1 MSPARRAPS
10 AEEISEALQVLDE
23 VDEYLRRP
31 SSVCEAR
38 TVLAQVLD
46 EESGVPMALGNIL
59 RSTASLIEGHALPP
73 WPAELRHT
81 IARMRAA
88 APEVTDCHDLHQDI
102 RRLGSHEFDLIAEP
116 PAAQ

>member
-10 AEEISEALQVLDE
+10 ADEISEALHVLHE
-23 VDEYLRRP
+23 VDEYLREP
-31 SSVCEAR
+31 SSFCDAR

-46 EESGVPMALGNIL
+46 EDSGVPMALGNIL
-59 RSTASLIEGHALPP
+59 RSTASLIEGYALLPRP
-73 WPAELRHT
+73 VEIRHI

-88 APEVTDCHDLHQDI
+88 APEVTDCHDLHRDI
-102 RRLGSHEFDLIAEP
+102 RHLGSHEFDLTVEA